1 MKEYISEYIKGL
13 NTLYKTEKAK
23 ELSYRIALHKLIE
36 DYMGSGFV
44 VINEPEHIDCGA
56 PDLVIQK
63 SGIPVAYIETK
74 NIGDGDLDG
83 FRKNKEQFDRYKAG
97 LNTIVFTDYLD
108 FHLYEEGTL
117 QLIVQLAFIQSGKIV
132 VNEGAVGQF
141 ESLLDK
147 LRFAKAQTIST
158 ATKLAELMANK
169 AKLIKEAVKLN
180 FEKNTEKEGGLY
192 SQMEAF
198 KQVIN
203 KDLDEEK
210 FSDLYAQTIVYG
222 LFAARIHDESPE
234 TFTRDEARKLI
245 PKTNLLCMPR
255 IWVQRYRKKMISTN
269 KK

>member
-23 ELSYRIALHKLIE
+23 ELSYRVALHKLIE

-108 FHLYEEGTL
+108 FHLYEEGKL

-158 ATKLAELMANK
+158 ATKLAELMASK